1 MGIRVRPRPHIV
13 MLLGNNPF
21 PQDERVRREARSL
34 VEAGYHVSVIAPH
47 TTNQPKREAIQ
58 GVDVYR
64 YDSHVGNRS
73 VVGYMFAYLSTTL
86 TSLFLT
92 LRLLIRPGLD
102 AVHAHNPP
110 DTFVLVGALMRLLGK
125 RYVFDQ
131 HDLAPEL
138 YEATFGEK
146 ARRSVYAALALL
158 EKASCRLA
166 DHVLVTNESYKRVDI
181 ERARIPP
188 TKVTV
193 VRNGPDSAPIAAP
206 ASSDI
211 PKGSARIAIG
221 YLGIMGYHDGVD
233 HALRALDHLIR
244 GHGISDV
251 QLILIGDG
259 VARAELEGCA
269 DKLKLQEHVMFT
281 GFLEEANWRTVL
293 GDTDI
298 CIVPDPSNSYNDRS
312 TMVKIMDYMAL
323 GKPIVAFD
331 LPESRFTAGDA
342 AVFVPGNDELAFAR
356 ALADLIEDPERRAAL
371 GKAGRE
377 RVENELMWSFSAR
390 SLVQVYE
397 SLLGAPEAS
406 GA

>member
-1 MGIRVRPRPHIV
+1 

-64 YDSHVGNRS
+64 YDLHLDGRTVL
-73 VVGYMFAYLSTTL
+73 GYTFTYLSTTL
-86 TSLFLT
+86 ASLFLT
-92 LRLLIRPGLD
+92 LRLLVRPGLD
-102 AVHAHNPP
+102 AIHAHNPP
-110 DTFVLVGALMRLLGK
+110 DTFVIVGALMRLLGK
-125 RYVFDQ
+125 RYVYDQ

-138 YEATFGEK
+138 YEATFGKK
-146 ARRSVYAALALL
+146 ARRSVYTALSLL

-181 ERARIPP
+181 ERARILP
-188 TKVTV
+188 TRVTV
-193 VRNGPDSAPIAAP
+193 VRNGPDCEHLAAP
-206 ASSDI
+206 ASSNI
-211 PKGSARIAIG
+211 SKGGARITIG
-221 YLGIMGYHDGVD
+221 YLGLMGYHDGVD
-233 HALRALDHLIR
+233 HALRALGHLIR
-244 GHGISDV
+244 SHGISDV

-259 VARAELEGCA
+259 IARAELEECA
-269 DKLKLQEHVMFT
+269 DELKLREHVMFT
-281 GFLEEANWRTVL
+281 GYLEEANWRAVL
-293 GDTDI
+293 ADTDI

-331 LPESRFTAGDA
+331 LPESRFTARDA
-342 AVFVPGNDELAFAR
+342 AVFVSGNDELAFAR
-356 ALADLIEDPERRAAL
+356 ALADLIEDPERRAAM
-371 GKAGRE
+371 GKAGRK

-390 SLVQVYE
+390 SLVQVYK